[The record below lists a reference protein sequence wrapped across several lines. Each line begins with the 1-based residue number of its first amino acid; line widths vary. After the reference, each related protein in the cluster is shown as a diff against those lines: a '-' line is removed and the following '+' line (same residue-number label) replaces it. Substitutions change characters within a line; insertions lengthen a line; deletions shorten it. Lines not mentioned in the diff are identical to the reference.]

1 MGCLMRNGEKG
12 FTLIELLVVMAI
24 IAVLMSVA
32 VPKYFQQTARAR
44 EVVLKHNLNVLRI
57 SLDDYLRDTGKYPE
71 SLNDLVEQNY
81 LRQLPLDP
89 VTDKRDGW
97 VVKEDEEGRIIDVHS
112 GSPLKSS
119 EGSEYAQW

>member
-1 MGCLMRNGEKG
+1 MRNGEKG

-32 VPKYFQQTARAR
+32 VPKYFQQTTRAR

-71 SLNDLVEQNY
+71 SLNDLVEENY

-89 VTDKRDGW
+89 TTDKRDCW
-97 VVKEDEEGRIIDVHS
+97 VVKEDDEGRIIDVHS
-112 GSPLKSS
+112 GSSLKSS